1 MNANTRLGA
10 EGLVGTDS
18 HADIHKTELDPVCP
32 GSEKPP
38 PPQAHC
44 CFPFHTSPGLL
55 CKSRNTGTSWW
66 GGIVKGLFLP

>member
-38 PPQAHC
+38 PPPRHTAV
-44 CFPFHTSPGLL
+44 FHFTLL
-55 CKSRNTGTSWW
+55 LDSCVKVGTLGPV
-66 GGIVKGLFLP
+66 GGGGS